1 MNDPVTYSVE
11 HRVATITFNRP
22 EVMNALDPHMI
33 GALRA
38 ACEQAAGD
46 ADAKVIVLR
55 GTGAA
60 FLAGGDVGFFKRNL
74 QRVVGMVSDMAG
86 ELHRGLLALRR
97 APQPVI
103 ASVHGAVAG
112 AGMSVALAADLIIAA
127 AGTKFTTA
135 YTRIGTSPDGGM
147 TWFLPHLIGY
157 QRAMELILLSEPV
170 GADVMQAMGVVNR
183 IVAEE
188 SLESETQK
196 LARRLAAGPLRAF
209 AESKKLANRAIANGL
224 AEQMEQET
232 KSFMRSAKTA
242 DFAEGVTA
250 FVGKREPAFKGK

>member
-1 MNDPVTYSVE
+1 VHETVKYQVA
-11 HRVATITFNRP
+11 HGIATIVLNRP
-22 EVMNALDPHMI
+22 QVMNALDPETI
-33 GALRA
+33 FALRG
-38 ACEQAAGD
+38 ACEEAAGD
-46 ADAKVIVLR
+46 SAARVIVLR
-55 GTGAA
+55 GEGPA
-60 FLAGGDVGFFKRNL
+60 FLAGGDVEMFKRNL
-74 QRVVGMVSDMAG
+74 SRIVGMVSDLAG
-86 ELHRGLLALRR
+86 ELHRGLLALRA

-112 AGMSVALAADLIIAA
+112 AGMSVAMAADLIIAA
-127 AGTKFTTA
+127 EGTKFTTA
-135 YTRIGTSPDGGM
+135 YTRIGASPDGGM
-147 TWFLPHLIGY
+147 TWFLPHLVGY
-157 QRAMELILLSEPV
+157 QRAMELMLLSESV
-170 GADVMQAMGVVNR
+170 GVDVMQAMGVVNR
-183 IVAEE
+183 IVPGE

-250 FVGKREPAFKGK
+250 FVDKRKPEFKGK